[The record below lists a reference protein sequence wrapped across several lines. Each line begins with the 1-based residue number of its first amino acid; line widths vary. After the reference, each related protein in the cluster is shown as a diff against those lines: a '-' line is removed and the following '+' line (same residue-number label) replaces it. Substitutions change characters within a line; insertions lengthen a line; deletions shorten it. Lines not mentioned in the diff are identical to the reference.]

1 MNISNGL
8 NLINHAQQRS
18 EIAAKEIAGLSI
30 QKTDVG
36 ATEYKS
42 DSLIKPV
49 LELKK
54 AELETAKAEAE
65 HSRESVA
72 SVIELSKHIRE
83 GLEGGNSNAK
93 ETLDS

>member
-54 AELETAKAEAE
+54 AELETASAAKI
-65 HSRESVA
+65 
-72 SVIELSKHIRE
+72 IETEQKKIGSLLDI
-83 GLEGGNSNAK
+83 NA
-93 ETLDS
+93 

>member
-42 DSLIKPV
+42 YSLIKPV

-54 AELETAKAEAE
+54 AELETASAAKI
-65 HSRESVA
+65 
-72 SVIELSKHIRE
+72 IETEQKKIGSLLDI
-83 GLEGGNSNAK
+83 NA
-93 ETLDS
+93 